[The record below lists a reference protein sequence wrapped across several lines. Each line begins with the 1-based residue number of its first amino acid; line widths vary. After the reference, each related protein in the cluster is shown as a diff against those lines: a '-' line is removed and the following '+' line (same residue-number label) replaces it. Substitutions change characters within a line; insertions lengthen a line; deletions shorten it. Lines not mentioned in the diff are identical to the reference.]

1 MIIVL
6 LIWFFF
12 SSYLFFACGFC
23 FPGRIHIASE
33 GCKNSGQRVRRSAA
47 RSFNVYKMARC
58 KHVYVNAVYS
68 LRKRKQLSLPAQVS
82 V

>member
-6 LIWFFF
+6 LISFFF
-12 SSYLFFACGFC
+12 SFSLFFACGFY
-23 FPGRIHIASE
+23 FPGRIYIASE
-33 GCKNSGQRVRRSAA
+33 GCKNSGRSVRRSAA

-58 KHVYVNAVYS
+58 KHVYVNTVYS
-68 LRKRKQLSLPAQVS
+68 LRKRQRLSFPAQVF